1 MCVYGRLEVAG
12 PLRAMG
18 SGRLLWLRYV
28 IKERCRL
35 AVLAL
40 VASLSCSAADDESME
55 PGRVDVVIT

>member
-1 MCVYGRLEVAG
+1 
-12 PLRAMG
+12 MG